1 MGGKEPGAAPGKPQF
16 VAEGLEGRDAGM
28 KAHPSFGE
36 GKRLQDVRHGSA
48 HAVVKGVNRGEH
60 GNPVSL
66 PGKGDSLNGVFF
78 GMPGDGVE
86 HMPPAIGVQISEEA
100 F

>member
-1 MGGKEPGAAPGKPQF
+1 M
-16 VAEGLEGRDAGM
+16 
-28 KAHPSFGE
+28 
-36 GKRLQDVRHGSA
+36 
-48 HAVVKGVNRGEH
+48 VKGVTRGEH

-66 PGKGDSLNGVFF
+66 PGKGDSLNGVLF

-86 HMPPAIGVQISEEA
+86 HMIPAIGMQISEEA

>member
-1 MGGKEPGAAPGKPQF
+1 M
-16 VAEGLEGRDAGM
+16 AEGLEGRDAGM

-48 HAVVKGVNRGEH
+48 HAVVKGVTRGEH

>member
-1 MGGKEPGAAPGKPQF
+1 MGGKEPGAAPGEPQL
-16 VAEGLEGRDAGM
+16 VAERLKSRDAGM
-28 KAHPSFGE
+28 KAHPPFGQGE
-36 GKRLQDVRHGSA
+36 RLQNVRHGSA
-48 HAVVKGVNRGEH
+48 HAVVKGVTRGEH

-66 PGKGDSLNGVFF
+66 PGKGDSLNGVLF

-86 HMPPAIGVQISEEA
+86 HMIPAIGVQISEEA